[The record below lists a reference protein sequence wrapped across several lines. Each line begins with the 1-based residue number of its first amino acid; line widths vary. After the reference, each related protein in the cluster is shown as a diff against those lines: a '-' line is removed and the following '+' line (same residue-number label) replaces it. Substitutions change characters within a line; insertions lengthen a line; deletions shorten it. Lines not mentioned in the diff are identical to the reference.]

1 MFDSIGQDM
10 IAFSKYYQAKG
21 LADKL
26 SFDNPD
32 RALPFCGM
40 GGALFSME
48 EYELSLRC
56 FLKARELREKFIGED
71 TVDTAT
77 VYNNLGCCFMTL
89 GRNREAMG
97 YFKIAAAI
105 FS

>member
-1 MFDSIGQDM
+1 M
-10 IAFSKYYQAKG
+10 IAFSKYYLSKT

-40 GGALFSME
+40 GCSLFNME

-56 FLKARELREKFIGED
+56 FLKAREIREKFVGED

-89 GRNREAMG
+89 NRNREALA
-97 YFKIAAAI
+97 YFRIAAAI